1 MPTVD
6 KNRQYRLSLDFTNQ
20 EGLKKFFKG
29 TDITIIN
36 WKKIRKYNS
45 RLIDIFLRIN
55 RIICEKYR
63 KNQDQMFQLQDKL
76 LEAYN
81 ALKNYKVIET
91 KFNNNG
97 RTEEDVYY
105 NWMRGYLV
113 SLYFVKVISDIF
125 EVEIEEIEQLGE
137 DNIDELISTQNP
149 DIFKKEAIADL
160 KIESKKIH
168 IEVQSGFTGVN
179 DIKKSKADDAK
190 RRYLEN
196 GWKTVIVHFDLFRG
210 LVAAVDIT
218 KLSDELPENQW
229 KNNKQ
234 FENVKTTP
242 IIDDCF
248 VWRITEETELNDII
262 TTIQ

>member
-1 MPTVD
+1 M
-6 KNRQYRLSLDFTNQ
+6 KYRSIDLFA
-20 EGLKKFFKG
+20 GIG
-29 TDITIIN
+29 G
-36 WKKIRKYNS
+36 IRKGFDNAFGKSIETVFVSEWDEYAQ
-45 RLIDIFLRIN
+45 
-55 RIICEKYR
+55 KTYR
-63 KNQDQMFQLQDKL
+63 
-76 LEAYN
+76 A
-81 ALKNYKVIET
+81 NYKDEFEIAGDVTQIDERDIPEFDICLAGFPCQAFSSVGLLKGFEDPRGNLFFETARVIAA
-91 KFNNNG
+91 KKPP
-97 RTEEDVYY
+97 
-105 NWMRGYLV
+105 V
-113 SLYFVKVISDIF
+113 SLYFIETISDIF
-125 EVEIEEIEQLGE
+125 AVNVEEIEQLGE
-137 DNIDELISTQNP
+137 DNIEELISTHDP

-190 RRYLEN
+190 RRYSEN

-218 KLSDELPENQW
+218 KLSDELPEKQW

-242 IIDDCF
+242 IKDACF
-248 VWRITEETELNDII
+248 VWRITEETELNDIM

>member
-1 MPTVD
+1 MKKRFTVASMFAGIGGIDLGFEQAGCKVVWANEID
-6 KNRQYRLSLDFTNQ
+6 KYACRTYRLNFGDEYLVEGDIQEVSTDTIPDFDILIAGFPCQ
-20 EGLKKFFKG
+20 AFSSVGLLKGFEDPRGNLFFETARVIAAKKPP
-29 TDITIIN
+29 
-36 WKKIRKYNS
+36 
-45 RLIDIFLRIN
+45 
-55 RIICEKYR
+55 
-63 KNQDQMFQLQDKL
+63 
-76 LEAYN
+76 
-81 ALKNYKVIET
+81 
-91 KFNNNG
+91 
-97 RTEEDVYY
+97 
-105 NWMRGYLV
+105 V
-113 SLYFVKVISDIF
+113 SLYFIETISDIF
-125 EVEIEEIEQLGE
+125 AVNVEEIEQLGE
-137 DNIDELISTQNP
+137 DNIEELISTHDP

-190 RRYLEN
+190 RRYSEN

-218 KLSDELPENQW
+218 KLSDELPEKQW

-242 IIDDCF
+242 IKDACF
-248 VWRITEETELNDII
+248 VWRITEETELNDIM